1 MLEDVTCDM
10 ARFWRLLELVDEVY
24 QEDLLYQSSKAGKSP
39 ADPLLQDP
47 TAWRLMMDWAED
59 KIGYGELDTM
69 MRGYG
74 SRYIH
79 EEWKSLIDK
88 IFVHSDPG
96 VDHTITPSLLV
107 QRAMKAQGVAFS
119 SAASPSLPGVAAS
132 CSTLSQGSTHHQ
144 RTTRKAKRRKLDTNR
159 FVDIAAI
166 EEEEEEEGEEDE
178 REGSVCR
185 PEVVRPSGKRSYQNK
200 IDTIIER
207 FSKREEVPPR
217 SPSRRS
223 QIPNCIPGTPL
234 KSIFIVD
241 FYSGEFL
248 IFMII
253 TSFSHIVI

>member
-1 MLEDVTCDM
+1 M
-10 ARFWRLLELVDEVY
+10 DEVY

-69 MRGYG
+69 MHGY
-74 SRYIH
+74 RFQYIH

-88 IFVHSDPG
+88 IFMHSDPE

-119 SAASPSLPGVAAS
+119 SVTSPLLLGVTAS

-144 RTTRKAKRRKLDTNR
+144 RTTRKAKRCKLDTNR

-166 EEEEEEEGEEDE
+166 EEEEGEEDK
-178 REGSVCR
+178 REGSICR
-185 PEVVRPSGKRSYQNK
+185 PEVIQPSGKQSYQNK

-207 FSKREEVPPR
+207 FSRREEVPPR

-253 TSFSHIVI
+253 ASFSHIVI